1 MSPTLRWISARH
13 LWEEKGRTALTL
25 LGVALGVAVYVA
37 IRLANHSAMASFRT
51 TIDAVA
57 GRANMQATGSA
68 AGFDER
74 VFPQLRA
81 VAGVR
86 AAAPVVQVMAPVRN
100 LDNEVLLILG
110 LDPFS
115 EVGFG
120 RYAPEAAD
128 RRAPL
133 SSSPSPGSLGGGVGD
148 AARFFTEPD
157 AIAVT
162 ADLARR
168 RGLKDGSTLE
178 VLAGARVVRLRV
190 RQILPAREL
199 QDAMAGN
206 VAMMDIATA
215 QEAFDRIGRVDRI
228 DLIVDE
234 TQRGAVERRLRAL
247 LPGDVRLERPEA
259 RSIQVENMVRAFRLN
274 LTALSCIA
282 LFVAMFLIFN
292 AVSMAVMKRRREI
305 GILRA
310 LGVTRRQVLGMFLLE
325 AGVVGIGG
333 TGIGLLLGIVMAR
346 TALHAVAQTI
356 TALYVAVR
364 AREVVL
370 APDILAQGALLGMGA
385 ALVSAI
391 WPARDAAATQP
402 VTTIR
407 QGLLAEPGRL
417 PLGPWAALGA
427 ASLVAAAVVAWR
439 SLAGS
444 GTWLGFASAFLI
456 LAGFA
461 LMTPLLTVALNR
473 ACEGPSRRLFG
484 IEGELALRYLT
495 ESLPRT
501 AVIIAGLMVSVAM
514 LIGLTVMVDSFRDTV
529 NTWVNQTVKGD
540 LYVETAGRAAG
551 GSASGVPPAVIEAA
565 RKLPETAA
573 VGTYSG
579 QRIQYHGTTVGLGAM
594 ELDVLAR
601 HGNVLF
607 REGRAAEIL
616 RRVKSSGGVAVTEG
630 FERKHGA
637 TTGNTIVLDT
647 ALGPHSFRIFGVLY
661 DYTTDAGGILIDRAL
676 YARLW
681 KDPSVSSLAI
691 YLRPGADPLAAR
703 RGLAESV
710 GQRYALVITP
720 NQSLRSHVMDVFD
733 QTFRITYALQAVA
746 IAVAVLGI
754 FNTLTALTLQRGREI
769 GVLRAVGAF
778 RGQVRK
784 MVLVEAGAVGALGAV
799 IGSVCGIALALL
811 LIYVINRE
819 FFGWS
824 IRLRLQPL
832 LFLQTLAL
840 MVVTSLVAGILPARY
855 AASRLAA
862 EAMRLE

>member
-1 MSPTLRWISARH
+1 MSPTLRWVSGRH

-25 LGVALGVAVYVA
+25 MGVALGVAVYVA
-37 IRLANHSAMASFRT
+37 IRLANHSAMASFRVT
-51 TIDAVA
+51 VDAVA
-57 GRANMQATGSA
+57 GRANMQATASG

-74 VFPQLRA
+74 LFPRIRK
-81 VAGVR
+81 VEGVR
-86 AAAPVVQVMAPVRN
+86 AAAPVVQVLAPVRN

-115 EVGFG
+115 EMGFG
-120 RYAPEAAD
+120 RYEPEAAEGRGAD
-128 RRAPL
+128 
-133 SSSPSPGSLGGGVGD
+133 GSVVTRSGEAD
-148 AARFFTEPD
+148 AATRFFTEPD
-157 AIAVT
+157 AVAIT

-168 RGLKDGSTLE
+168 RGLGDGSILE

-190 RQILPAREL
+190 RQILPAQEL

-215 QEAFDRIGRVDRI
+215 QEAFDRVGRVDRV
-228 DLIVDE
+228 DLIVDDA
-234 TQRGAVERRLRAL
+234 QRQAVEGRLRAL
-247 LPGDVRLERPEA
+247 LPANVRMERPEA
-259 RSIQVENMVRAFRLN
+259 RSAQVENMVRAFRLN

-310 LGVTRRQVLGMFLLE
+310 LGVSRGQVLGMFLLE
-325 AGVVGIGG
+325 AAVVGVGG
-333 TGIGLLLGIVMAR
+333 AGIGLLLGAVLAR
-346 TALHAVAQTI
+346 SALDAVAQTI
-356 TALYVAVR
+356 SALYVAVR

-370 APDILAQGALLGMGA
+370 APDILAQGALLGIGV
-385 ALVSAI
+385 ALVSAV
-391 WPARDAAATQP
+391 WPARDAAGTQP

-407 QGLLAEPGRL
+407 QGLLAEPRRL
-417 PLGPWAALGA
+417 PLGRWAGLGIV
-427 ASLVAAAVVAWR
+427 LLIVAAGSAWR
-439 SLAGS
+439 SLGGG
-444 GTWLGFASAFLI
+444 GTLLGFASAFLI

-461 LMTPLLTVALNR
+461 LLTPLLTVALNR
-473 ACEGPSRRLFG
+473 ACEAGTRRVFG

-551 GSASGVPPAVIEAA
+551 GSASAVPPEVIEAA
-565 RKLPETAA
+565 RALPETAA
-573 VGTYSG
+573 VGTYRG
-579 QRIQYHGTTVGLGAM
+579 QPIQYRGTTVGLGAM

-607 REGRAAEIL
+607 REGQAAEIL
-616 RRVKSSGGVAVTEG
+616 RRVKSGDGVAVTES

-637 TTGNTIVLDT
+637 TTGDTIVLET
-647 ALGPHSFRIFGVLY
+647 VRGPHRFPIFGVLY
-661 DYTTDAGGILIDRAL
+661 DYTTDAGGIMIDRGL

-681 KDPSVSSLAI
+681 EDDSVNSLAI
-691 YLRPGADPLAAR
+691 YTRPGADPLEAR
-703 RGLAESV
+703 RRLADSV
-710 GQRYALVITP
+710 GQRFALIITP
-720 NQSLRSHVMDVFD
+720 NQSLRRHVMNVFD
-733 QTFRITYALQAVA
+733 ETFRITYALQAVA

-769 GVLRAVGAF
+769 GVLRAIGAF
-778 RGQVRK
+778 RGQVGK
-784 MVLVEAGAVGALGAV
+784 IVLIEAGAVGALGAA

-811 LIYVINRE
+811 LIFVINRE

-824 IRLRLQPL
+824 IRLRLEPL
-832 LFLQTLAL
+832 LFVQTLAL
-840 MVVTSLVAGILPARY
+840 MVVTSLAAGILPARY